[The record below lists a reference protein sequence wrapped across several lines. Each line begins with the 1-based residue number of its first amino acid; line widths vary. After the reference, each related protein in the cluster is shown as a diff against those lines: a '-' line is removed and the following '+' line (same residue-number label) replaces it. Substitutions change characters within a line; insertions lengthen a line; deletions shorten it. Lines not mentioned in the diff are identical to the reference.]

1 MDIKE
6 KKKTILIVEDEK
18 DLLESY
24 KELITMGGY
33 NVVTASD
40 GYEGLDYLSRNVG
53 HVDLVLLDLMM
64 PGVDG
69 LEVLKAVQADKEKY
83 GDMPIIVLTNMS
95 SELVIKDAFNLGASS
110 YFVKSDLDYEGLL
123 RELNK
128 YLGD

>member
-1 MDIKE
+1 MEDL
-6 KKKTILIVEDEK
+6 KKTILIVEDEI

-95 SELVIKDAFNLGASS
+95 SELVIKDAFDLGASS

>member
-1 MDIKE
+1 M
-6 KKKTILIVEDEK
+6 KKTILIVEDEK

-95 SELVIKDAFNLGASS
+95 SELVIKDAFDLGASS

>member
-1 MDIKE
+1 MEDL
-6 KKKTILIVEDEK
+6 KKTILIVEDEK

-95 SELVIKDAFNLGASS
+95 SELVIKDAFDLGASS

>member
-1 MDIKE
+1 MDDDL
-6 KKKTILIVEDEK
+6 KKTILIVEDEK

-33 NVVTASD
+33 NVATASD
-40 GYEGLDYLSRNVG
+40 GYECLDYLSRNVG

-123 RELNK
+123 RELDK
-128 YLGD
+128 YLGN

>member
-1 MDIKE
+1 MEDL
-6 KKKTILIVEDEK
+6 KKTILIVEDEK

-95 SELVIKDAFNLGASS
+95 SELVIKDAFDLGASS

-123 RELNK
+123 RELDK

>member
-1 MDIKE
+1 MEDL
-6 KKKTILIVEDEK
+6 KKTILIVEDEK

>member
-1 MDIKE
+1 MEDL
-6 KKKTILIVEDEK
+6 KKTILIVEDEK

-128 YLGD
+128 HLGD

>member
-1 MDIKE
+1 MEDL
-6 KKKTILIVEDEK
+6 KKTILIVEDEK

-24 KELITMGGY
+24 KELVTMGGY
-33 NVVTASD
+33 NVVAVSD
-40 GYEGLDYLSRNVG
+40 GYEGLDYLARNVG

-69 LEVLKAVQADKEKY
+69 LEVLKSVQSDKEKY

-95 SELVIKDAFNLGASS
+95 SELVIKDAFDLGASS

-123 RELNK
+123 RELDK